1 MLWLVNTC
9 LETVKLTSA
18 LRAGPKIIKVLAPQ
32 SVIHVAGAV
41 NTSRSLC
48 EMQDLGVTQP
58 F

>member
-41 NTSRSLC
+41 TLPGACVKCRI
-48 EMQDLGVTQP
+48 LG
-58 F
+58 